1 MTNQTT
7 FTEVLAFRSDL
18 GEPGPAFCYQSYN
31 AQAFAALCGR
41 TVNFVQDNH
50 SCSQKNVL
58 RGLHYQVAHP
68 QGKLLRVIAGS
79 IFDVVV
85 DLRRSSATFGHW
97 SGLEMSAANRLQRWV
112 PEGFAHGF
120 IVTSAAAELLYKT
133 SDYWAAD
140 DEHCILWN
148 DPAIGID
155 WPGADTPILSAKDKA
170 GKLLADAEVFP

>member
-1 MTNQTT
+1 MTNETI
-7 FTEVLAFRSDL
+7 FAEVIAFKADI
-18 GEPGPAFCYQSYN
+18 GEAASAFCYQSYN

-41 TVNFVQDNH
+41 DVNFVQDNH
-50 SCSQKNVL
+50 SRSQKNVL

-85 DLRRSSATFGHW
+85 DLRRRSATFGQW

-120 IVTSAAAELLYKT
+120 VVISDDAELLYKT

-148 DPAIGID
+148 DPAIGVE
-155 WPGADTPILSAKDKA
+155 WPGSGTPILSAKDKA
-170 GKLLADAEVFP
+170 GKLLADAQVFS